1 MQFDI
6 ERLSGQNFW
15 NPLTITYNRFKKVF
29 NQIVRKNEKEK
40 NFAKIPQVEQR
51 ETSLLFV
58 EACVIL

>member
-1 MQFDI
+1 MIFQLKLI
-6 ERLSGQNFW
+6 IKG
-15 NPLTITYNRFKKVF
+15 
-29 NQIVRKNEKEK
+29 KNEKEK